1 MARLKPIERQAN
13 NPTTRLS
20 QRLIAGQFTV
30 YLGLN
35 FEDKVD
41 RIISRLILDELSEA
55 NRHVRNSP
63 AITRIAD
70 EKSFPELLLKEYPKI
85 SEKFKCGMVTISNI
99 CVRTRGAP
107 WCTYPSPRALPY
119 LAANQNVSFSTAADS
134 LESRDQLI
142 SSLSLSLSLRS

>member
-1 MARLKPIERQAN
+1 M
-13 NPTTRLS
+13 
-20 QRLIAGQFTV
+20 

-85 SEKFKCGMVTISNI
+85 SEKFKCGMVTI
-99 CVRTRGAP
+99 TFF
-107 WCTYPSPRALPY
+107 TKQHLQ
-119 LAANQNVSFSTAADS
+119 ANNEQIGTF
-134 LESRDQLI
+134 I
-142 SSLSLSLSLRS
+142 